1 MNVGEQRANTNHAGS
16 WDRYYARSSWDSR
29 ICGTSILYP
38 SIIFIIQGPSRS
50 GRSLRVAAA
59 RYARSQGRMERN
71 DRCSRWSHILGASRL
86 PANAKS
92 SMLQENN
99 PDAAC
104 MLYVHMY
111 TSFDMYSDW
120 QALDFLLCARV
131 IALRYAVLA
140 VLLLQ

>member
-1 MNVGEQRANTNHAGS
+1 
-16 WDRYYARSSWDSR
+16 
-29 ICGTSILYP
+29 
-38 SIIFIIQGPSRS
+38 
-50 GRSLRVAAA
+50 
-59 RYARSQGRMERN
+59 
-71 DRCSRWSHILGASRL
+71 
-86 PANAKS
+86 
-92 SMLQENN
+92 MLQENN